1 MVSQISGPPPLA
13 LVILS
18 TLATVL
24 DAAPARILLLL
35 VWTLA
40 ATLLSAP
47 MSGVLLLLTRLVL
60 STMLGGALAALLL
73 LAGLQILALTHT
85 VAPLQG
91 SLGRDYLR

>member
-1 MVSQISGPPPLA
+1 
-13 LVILS
+13 
-18 TLATVL
+18 VL
-24 DAAPARILLLL
+24 DAAPAGILLLL

-40 ATLLSAP
+40 ATLLSAL

-73 LAGLQILALTHT
+73 LAGLQILALTHA
-85 VAPLQG
+85 VAPLQR